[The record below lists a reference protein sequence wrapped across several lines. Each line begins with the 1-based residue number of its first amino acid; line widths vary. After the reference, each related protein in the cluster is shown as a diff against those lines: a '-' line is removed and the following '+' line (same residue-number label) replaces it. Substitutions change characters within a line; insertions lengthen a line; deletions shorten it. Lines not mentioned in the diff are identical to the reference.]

1 MGREHLDAQ
10 TAFERLRGAARSS
23 TRRLA
28 DVAKDVTAGQPL
40 PPTNRRDLAKG
51 RAGQAKARENGS

>member
-1 MGREHLDAQ
+1 MGRERVDAQ

-40 PPTNRRDLAKG
+40 PTNRRDLARG
-51 RAGQAKARENGS
+51 RSGQAKARENGS

>member
-1 MGREHLDAQ
+1 MGRERVDAQ

-28 DVAKDVTAGQPL
+28 DVAREVTAGQPL
-40 PPTNRRDLAKG
+40 PADRRELAKA
-51 RAGQAKARENGS
+51 RAGQAKDRELGG